1 MIRHAAFALLLAAAA
16 PAMAQD
22 HSMPGMHMPTAAPT
36 AAASPPAPDAL
47 ATPQSEAGEEPRGTD
62 QPPGSAEAPPVAHD
76 IAAARYFG
84 ADAMA
89 RAHDAMM
96 EGHGGGTYSQ
106 VRFDLAEVQVR
117 QGREGYRWEG
127 LAWIGGDV
135 DRFALRS
142 EGEGHFGSGL
152 EHAEVQALYRR
163 ALDAWWN
170 LEAGVRQDQQPGP
183 RRTHAAVAI
192 EGLAR
197 YMWDVRAQAYLSTKG
212 ELTGRIE
219 ATVDQRLTNRL
230 ILRPRVELAWSA
242 QDMPDL
248 HTGPGVTDVGL
259 GLRLHALIRPELMPY
274 LGWSWT
280 RRIGR
285 TGRYATAA
293 GEARGEGAAV
303 IGLATWF

>member
-1 MIRHAAFALLLAAAA
+1 MIRPTAVLALFLASAV
-16 PAMAQD
+16 PAHAQD
-22 HSMPGMHMPTAAPT
+22 HSMHGMHMPPAASTAAP
-36 AAASPPAPDAL
+36 PAP
-47 ATPQSEAGEEPRGTD
+47 EAPLGAAGEPRGTD

-84 ADAMA
+84 AEAMA
-89 RAHDAMM
+89 RTHDGMM
-96 EGHGGGTYSQ
+96 EAHGGGTYSQ

-142 EGEGHFGSGL
+142 EGEGRFGDGV

-170 LEAGVRQDQQPGP
+170 LEAGVRQDLQPGP
-183 RRTHAAVAI
+183 RRTHAALAI

-197 YMWDVRAQAYLSTKG
+197 YMWDVRVQAYLSTKG

-230 ILRPRVELAWSA
+230 ILRPRVELAFSA
-242 QDMPDL
+242 QDMPEL
-248 HTGPGVTDVGL
+248 RTGPGVTEVGL

-274 LGWSWT
+274 VGWSWT

>member
-1 MIRHAAFALLLAAAA
+1 MIRHAAFALLMAGAS

-22 HSMPGMHMPTAAPT
+22 HSMHGMHMPAAAPT
-36 AAASPPAPDAL
+36 ATASPPAPDGSA
-47 ATPQSEAGEEPRGTD
+47 ATRSEAGEEPRGTD
-62 QPPGSAEAPPVAHD
+62 QPPGSAEAPPVTHD

-89 RAHDAMM
+89 RAHQAMM

-135 DRFALRS
+135 DRLALRS
-142 EGEGHFGSGL
+142 EGEGRYGGGI
-152 EHAEVQALYRR
+152 EHAEVQVLYRR

-170 LEAGVRQDQQPGP
+170 LEAGVRQDLQPGP

-197 YMWDVRAQAYLSTKG
+197 YMWDVRAQAYLSTRG

-230 ILRPRVELAWSA
+230 ILRPRVELALSA

-248 HTGPGVTDVGL
+248 RTGPGVTEVGL

-274 LGWSWT
+274 VGWSWT
-280 RRIGR
+280 HKTGR

-293 GEARGEGAAV
+293 GEPRAEGAAV